1 LAVTGAR
8 LDGEPVGL
16 RAENGLIAELGP
28 GVGPRPGDDVLDAAG
43 AILVAPLIN
52 GHTHA
57 AMTLFR
63 GYGDDLPLMR
73 WLEEKIWPIERKL
86 EPEDVYWG
94 TRLACLEMIRT
105 GTIRFWDMYWHA
117 PAAARA
123 VADAGMRA
131 TVAAPLIDV
140 GGGSEAMRE
149 AALQSLD
156 ELAGAGERIGAALA
170 PHAIYTVTED
180 NLRWIAEVAAE
191 RRLPVHIH
199 LSETEQEVS
208 DCLAAHGE
216 RPARYLDRVGLL
228 SQRTVLAHGV
238 WLDDDELELISER
251 GAVVVTNPV
260 ANLKLAVGR
269 VFPYPR
275 ARAAGVQV
283 GIGTDGPGSNNSL
296 DLFADMKVFALAQ
309 KHAANDVAAIGAVE
323 TWEIAT
329 GRRAPLLGAGLG
341 VEVGQPADFLLLRAG
356 APELSFGELPAALVY
371 AASGAVVQS
380 TVVAGR
386 VLMRDGEI
394 EGAEEVL
401 ARALERARGLGLAP
415 PLAPPHPSHPPT
427 GTR

>member
-1 LAVTGAR
+1 VSLAVTGALYQSER
-8 LDGEPVGL
+8 VGL

-28 GVGPRPGDDVLDAAG
+28 DISPQPGDYLIDGAG
-43 AILVAPLIN
+43 TILVPPLIN

-73 WLEEKIWPIERKL
+73 WLEEKVWPIERKL
-86 EPEDVYWG
+86 EPADVYWG
-94 TRLACLEMIRT
+94 TRLACLEMIRS
-105 GTIRFWDMYWHA
+105 GTVRFWDMYWHA

-140 GGGSEAMRE
+140 DGRSEKMRE
-149 AALQSLD
+149 AALRTLD
-156 ELAGAGERIGAALA
+156 ELSDAPDRIDAGLA
-170 PHAIYTVTED
+170 PHAIYTVSEAS
-180 NLRWIAEVAAE
+180 LRWIAEVAAE
-191 RRLPVHIH
+191 RGFPVQIH
-199 LSETEQEVS
+199 LSETEQEVI
-208 DCLAAHGE
+208 DCVAAHGE
-216 RPARYLDRVGLL
+216 RPAHYLDRVGLL
-228 SQRTVLAHGV
+228 SPRTVLAHGV
-238 WLDDDELELISER
+238 WLDDDELELIAER

-260 ANLKLAVGR
+260 ANLKLAVGA

-283 GIGTDGPGSNNSL
+283 GLGTDGPGSNNSL
-296 DLFADMKVFALAQ
+296 DLFADMKALALIQ
-309 KHAANDVAAIGAVE
+309 KHTANDAAAIGAAE

-329 GRRAPLLGAGLG
+329 GRRAPLLGAADGL
-341 VEVGQPADFLLLRAG
+341 EVGQPADFLLLRAG

-371 AASGAVVQS
+371 AASGAVVHS

-386 VLMRDGEI
+386 VLMRDGEV
-394 EGAEEVL
+394 EGAGEVL

-415 PLAPPHPSHPPT
+415 PLASV
-427 GTR
+427 RADELA